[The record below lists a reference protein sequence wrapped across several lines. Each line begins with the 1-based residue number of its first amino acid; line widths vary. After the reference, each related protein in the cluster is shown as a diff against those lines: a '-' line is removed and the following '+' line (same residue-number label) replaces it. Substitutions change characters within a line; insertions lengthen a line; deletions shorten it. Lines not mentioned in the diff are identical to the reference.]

1 MKSAEREQFIETTIS
16 AVLKCHAVRREVFF
30 GFSKEHYVVDARID
44 ATKRMKAAG
53 LRHTQI
59 AGAINKSRRTVL
71 AYLSHP
77 GKRIKNRPFV
87 CVSLRQPTM
96 AALKD
101 MAEAKGV
108 SESSLVAGWISERI
122 AAETMKVAA

>member
-1 MKSAEREQFIETTIS
+1 MKGAEREQFIEATIS
-16 AVLKCHAVRREVFF
+16 AVLKSHAVRREVFF

-71 AYLSHP
+71 HYLCHP
-77 GKRIKNRPFV
+77 GERIKNRPFV
-87 CVSLRQPTM
+87 CVSLRQPTI

-101 MAEAKGV
+101 MAEANGV
-108 SESSLVAGWISERI
+108 SESALVARWIFERI
-122 AAETMKVAA
+122 IAESKVAA

>member
-1 MKSAEREQFIETTIS
+1 MKSVEREKFIQATIA
-16 AVLKCHAVRREVFF
+16 AVLKDHAVRREVFF
-30 GFSKEHYVVDARID
+30 GLGKEHYVVDARID
-44 ATKRMKAAG
+44 ATRRMKAAG

-87 CVSLRQPTM
+87 CVSLHQPTL
-96 AALKD
+96 AVLKD
-101 MAEAKGV
+101 MADAKGV
-108 SESSLVAGWISERI
+108 SQSALVADWISERI
-122 AAETMKVAA
+122 AAETKVAA